1 VADRL
6 PCFLK
11 CRHGQYRQI
20 KDQLF
25 PHLQSWGAKL
35 GNGWEFGDCWGRKLV
50 PKKSLPHS
58 PNRSDV
64 MAMLFWQMPEFEVLT
79 ASPPDTSDFLS
90 ITRQRRER
98 EEYAGST
105 WDE

>member
-1 VADRL
+1 LL
-6 PCFLK
+6 PDDDLLREELAFARYDMGSSPL
-11 CRHGQYRQI
+11 
-20 KDQLF
+20 
-25 PHLQSWGAKL
+25 
-35 GNGWEFGDCWGRKLV
+35 KLV

-90 ITRQRRER
+90 ITRHRKNRD
-98 EEYAGST
+98 EYAGGT